1 MILYAGN
8 KLSVHGFT
16 PTGVEYLGERLERE
30 MEMVRVSDKR
40 HPGLRLWDMLRQ
52 LHRRRRSVRLLL
64 IDTYSGRA
72 FWYACVLG
80 RQARAYG
87 IPYLLILRG
96 GQLPQRLVRSPAA
109 CRQLFGGARAIVTP
123 SAYLEAA
130 FAQRGYR
137 SHCIPNFIDLDQY
150 PYRPRPKPKPALLWV
165 RALHRLYRPGMA
177 LEVLALLSRAHP
189 EARLWMVGP
198 DKDGSLAR
206 CRALAAQSG
215 IAGRV
220 TFTGLL
226 PKAGWIDLSRRCDFF
241 LNTTDADNM
250 PVSVI
255 EAMVLGLPV
264 VSTRVGGLPH
274 LLEGGRLGQL
284 VSAGDARAMATALQR
299 WLHRPD
305 AALQCAQRARKKVEA
320 FDWYAVRDRWL
331 PLIHAAQKPC

>member
-30 MEMVRVSDKR
+30 MEMVRVSEER
-40 HPGLRLWDMLRQ
+40 HPALRLWDMLRQ

-64 IDTYSGRA
+64 IDTYSSRA

-80 RQARAYG
+80 RQARAYR
-87 IPYLLILRG
+87 IPYIPILRG
-96 GQLPQRLVRSPAA
+96 GQLPQRLARSPA
-109 CRQLFGGARAIVTP
+109 CRQLLGGARAIVAP
-123 SAYLEAA
+123 SAYLEAT

-137 SHCIPNFIDLDQY
+137 SHRIPNFIDLDRY
-150 PYRPRPKPKPALLWV
+150 PYRPRPAPRAALLWV

-206 CRALAAQSG
+206 CRALADRWK
-215 IAGRV
+215 ITDRV
-220 TFTGLL
+220 HFTGLL
-226 PKAGWIDLSRRCDFF
+226 PKADWIALSRQCDFF

-255 EAMVLGLPV
+255 EAMALGLPV
-264 VSTRVGGLPH
+264 ISTRVGGLSD

-284 VSAGDARAMATALQR
+284 VPAGDAQAMATALQR
-299 WLHRPD
+299 WLNQPD
-305 AALQCAQRARKKVEA
+305 AALECAQRARNKVEA
-320 FDWYAVRDRWL
+320 FDWYAVRDQWL
-331 PLIHAAQKPC
+331 SLLHAARKPG